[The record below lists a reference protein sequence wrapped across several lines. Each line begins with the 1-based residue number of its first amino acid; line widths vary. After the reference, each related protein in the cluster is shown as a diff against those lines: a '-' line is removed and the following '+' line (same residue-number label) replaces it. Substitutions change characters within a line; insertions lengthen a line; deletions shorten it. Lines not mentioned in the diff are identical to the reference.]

1 MKDQMMKAYRFFN
14 TLSDELQKNIMNI
27 AVKKSLLKGDILYYE
42 GDIVPSIYLIDEGI
56 IRVQRH
62 HDSGQSVLL
71 YDLKSDSV
79 ENIDIASAPS
89 STPAIGSAEAE
100 VDSIVYEL
108 NLEDLDELLKG
119 DIHYQEFIFNMAMHR
134 TQLLAEMIQK
144 VRFMSLDD
152 RVLAWIQE
160 KTNQTLYMTHE
171 EIAYYHGTSREVI
184 SRLLKKFEKQGIL
197 KLSRK
202 AIELVA

>member
-1 MKDQMMKAYRFFN
+1 MMNGYKFFN
-14 TLSDELQKNIMNI
+14 TLDGELQKSIMNI
-27 AVKKSLLKGDILYYE
+27 AEKKFLLKGDILYYE
-42 GDIVPSIYLIDEGI
+42 GDIVPSIYLIDKGL

-71 YDLKSDSV
+71 YALDSSSDN
-79 ENIDIASAPS
+79 NIDIASAPS
-89 STPAIGSAEAE
+89 STPAIGTAEAE
-100 VDSIVYEL
+100 EESVVYEL
-108 NLEDLDELLKG
+108 NLEQLDRLLK
-119 DIHYQEFIFNMAMHR
+119 DNCDYQAFIFNMAMHR

-144 VRFMSLDD
+144 VRFTSLDD

-160 KTNQTLYMTHE
+160 KTSQTLHMTHE

>member
-1 MKDQMMKAYRFFN
+1 MKAYRFFN
-14 TLSDELQKNIMNI
+14 TLSSELQERIMNM
-27 AVKKSLLKGDILYYE
+27 AVKRTLCKGDILYYE
-42 GDIVPSIYLIDEGI
+42 GDIVPSMYLVAKGL

-71 YDLKSDSV
+71 YALESGSE

-100 VDSIVYEL
+100 VASTVYEL
-108 NLEDLDELLKG
+108 DLKALDALLKG
-119 DIHYQEFIFNMAMHR
+119 NSHYQEFIFSTAMHR

-144 VRFMSLDD
+144 LRFMSLDD
-152 RVLAWIQE
+152 RVLAWIKE
-160 KTNQTLYMTHE
+160 KKEQTLYMTHE

-202 AIELVA
+202 TIERVA